1 MSDQD
6 SKLLKKMDDLMKLL
20 QQKENEISDYKTQ
33 LYQLSHQLDEMIAA
47 DETELNAL
55 RKLFQHLVP
64 TELPQINGFEFSR
77 KFVYGTQT
85 GGDYFDLFLNKD
97 KFKWSLL
104 ISSAP
109 SYGTSAIVLSQIIN
123 HSALFSDNTTPVQD
137 KVQKFLAD
145 IESSPGAGN
154 FSLFFGQVDRR
165 DLGFEFCCLGD
176 ISGVITHGG
185 MTQIISAESRG
196 ATGRGENTGAN
207 TPVKSLNIGLEPKT
221 KACFVTPG
229 VLEVLPI
236 QKIAAIC
243 QSMAHQDVHQL
254 RNEIFFQAEQQSRT
268 AESGRASAGSTQPR
282 RDQIVFVFEIK
293 ENLIKIAR

>member
-1 MSDQD
+1 MADQD
-6 SKLLKKMDDLMKLL
+6 SKLLKKIADIEKLL
-20 QQKENEISDYKTQ
+20 EIKENEVSQYKSQ
-33 LYQLSHQLDEMIAA
+33 LFQLSHQLDEMIAA

-55 RKLFQHLVP
+55 RKLFQQMVP

-109 SYGTSAIVLSQIIN
+109 SYSTSAIVLSQIIN
-123 HSALFSDNTTPVQD
+123 HSSLFSDNSTAVQV
-137 KVQKFLAD
+137 KVQKFLSD
-145 IESSPGAGN
+145 IKSTPGADH

-165 DLGFEFCCLGD
+165 DLSFEFCCLGD
-176 ISGVITHGG
+176 IHGVITKSGI
-185 MTQIISAESRG
+185 TQIISAESPGDDPR
-196 ATGRGENTGAN
+196 AN
-207 TPVKSLNIGLEPKT
+207 TPVQSITLGLEPQT

-229 VLEVLPI
+229 ILEVLSI
-236 QKIAAIC
+236 QKIASLC
-243 QSMAHQDVHQL
+243 QSMAHQDVHHL
-254 RNEIFFQAEQQSRT
+254 RNEIFFQAELQ
-268 AESGRASAGSTQPR
+268 SGRSQPL

>member
-6 SKLLKKMDDLMKLL
+6 SKLLKKIADIEKLL
-20 QQKENEISDYKTQ
+20 QQKESEVSTYKSQ
-33 LYQLSHQLDEMIAA
+33 LFQLSNQLDEMIAA

-55 RKLFQHLVP
+55 RQLFQHLVP

-109 SYGTSAIVLSQIIN
+109 NYSTSAIVLSQIIN
-123 HSALFSDNTTPVQD
+123 HSTLFSDNTTPVQE
-137 KVQKFLAD
+137 KVRRFLAD
-145 IESSPGAGN
+145 VSATAGAGN

-165 DLGFEFCCLGD
+165 DLNFEFCCLGN
-176 ISGVITHGG
+176 ISGVVTHNG
-185 MTQIISAESRG
+185 MTQIISAESP
-196 ATGRGENTGAN
+196 GENTGAN
-207 TPVKSLNIGLEPKT
+207 TQVGSLNLSLEPKS

-229 VLEVLPI
+229 VLEVLSI
-236 QKIAAIC
+236 QKIASLC
-243 QSMAHQDVHQL
+243 QSMANQDVHNL
-254 RNEIFFQAEQQSRT
+254 RNEIFFQAELQ
-268 AESGRASAGSTQPR
+268 SGRAQPL

>member
-6 SKLLKKMDDLMKLL
+6 SKLLKKIADIEKLL
-20 QQKENEISDYKTQ
+20 QQKENEVSQYKSQ
-33 LYQLSHQLDEMIAA
+33 LFQLSHQLDEMIAA

-55 RKLFQHLVP
+55 RQLFQHLVP

-77 KFVYGTQT
+77 KFVYGTKT

-109 SYGTSAIVLSQIIN
+109 NYSTSAIVLSQIIN
-123 HSALFSDNTTPVQD
+123 HSSLFSDNSTPVED
-137 KVQKFLAD
+137 KVKKFLAD
-145 IESSPGAGN
+145 VAASPGAEN

-165 DLGFEFCCLGD
+165 DLNFEFCCLGN
-176 ISGVITHGG
+176 ICGVVTHAGI
-185 MTQIISAESRG
+185 TQIISSKSP
-196 ATGRGENTGAN
+196 GEDTRAN
-207 TPVKSLNIGLEPKT
+207 TPVGSLSLRLEPGT

-229 VLEVLPI
+229 VLEVLHI
-236 QKIAAIC
+236 QKIAALC
-243 QSMAHQDVHQL
+243 QSLATQDVHNL
-254 RNEIFFQAEQQSRT
+254 RNEIFFQAELQ
-268 AESGRASAGSTQPR
+268 SGRAQPL

>member
-6 SKLLKKMDDLMKLL
+6 SKLLKKIADIEKLL
-20 QQKENEISDYKTQ
+20 QQKENEVTSYKAQ
-33 LYQLSHQLDEMIAA
+33 LFQLSHQLDEMIAA
-47 DETELNAL
+47 DETELSAL

-64 TELPQINGFEFSR
+64 TELPQIKGFEFSR

-109 SYGTSAIVLSQIIN
+109 NYSTSAVVLSQIIN
-123 HSALFSDNTTPVQD
+123 HSSLFSDNTTPVKE
-137 KVQKFLAD
+137 KVQKFMVDVAN
-145 IESSPGAGN
+145 SPGAGN
-154 FSLFFGQVDRR
+154 FSLFFGQIDRR
-165 DLGFEFCCLGD
+165 DLNFEFCCLGN
-176 ISGVITHGG
+176 ISGVVTHNG
-185 MTQIISAESRG
+185 MTQIISAESP
-196 ATGRGENTGAN
+196 GENTGAN
-207 TPVKSLNIGLEPKT
+207 TPVGSLALSLEPKS

-243 QSMAHQDVHQL
+243 QAMANQDVHNL
-254 RNEIFFQAEQQSRT
+254 RNEIFFQAELQ
-268 AESGRASAGSTQPR
+268 SGRSQPL